1 MHADLNYDSEE
12 QPNYSSSNDESL
24 KKYSRANSPK
34 AKSASRKA
42 KRSSPVP
49 GGGMARR
56 RNKHWQW

>member
-34 AKSASRKA
+34 AKNSRKA
-42 KRSSPVP
+42 RRSSPVP